1 MATCKEVISRSGLR
15 VVCLENERMSVSLL
29 PEVGGK
35 IAELI
40 DRRSGR
46 NWLWQNPHLPM
57 RRPVYGSDYGREL
70 DSGGWDEILFSTSP
84 CEVELPDGTQ
94 HRIPDHGDL
103 VGQMWEVEKSTTLK
117 SGNSVCGL
125 TATGRVFDFRWSRVA
140 ILDAERPLLTLE
152 YSLEN
157 TGSSPWPWAWC
168 AHPLIAVERG
178 MRIELPT
185 GQGFR
190 VVDSK
195 QLNLS
200 QSEREF
206 AWPRLPLSDGSE
218 IDLSASFDSG
228 SETNRFAAKLFVR
241 SASPGAVRLST
252 ADGAERLTFRYDER
266 QIPWLGLWIN
276 NRAWSGCGSQ
286 PHLNLGLEPST
297 TPCESL
303 TESIAEG
310 WTEQLEPGKI
320 RTWSLSI
327 EVGT

>member
-1 MATCKEVISRSGLR
+1 
-15 VVCLENERMSVSLL
+15 
-29 PEVGGK
+29 
-35 IAELI
+35 
-40 DRRSGR
+40 
-46 NWLWQNPHLPM
+46 
-57 RRPVYGSDYGREL
+57 
-70 DSGGWDEILFSTSP
+70 
-84 CEVELPDGTQ
+84 
-94 HRIPDHGDL
+94 
-103 VGQMWEVEKSTTLK
+103 
-117 SGNSVCGL
+117 
-125 TATGRVFDFRWSRVA
+125 
-140 ILDAERPLLTLE
+140 
-152 YSLEN
+152 
-157 TGSSPWPWAWC
+157 
-168 AHPLIAVERG
+168 